1 MIDFLAEDTGQ
12 AAYRIM
18 LRRDQLEHDPE
29 LLSLLE
35 ANTTSRWIATGRQI
49 IVSPLPPPL
58 SLSPALP
65 VFSTNPPSPRQAY
78 PISNHTILNIATTQP
93 DTNFAAAPTA
103 TWTTRADKSAMLGVY
118 ADFCP
123 RVVKLLRLV
132 PGGEVCEWKL
142 RVHHPLRTW
151 VAGAVALVGDACHP
165 TLPVSPI
172 LP

>member
-1 MIDFLAEDTGQ
+1 
-12 AAYRIM
+12 
-18 LRRDQLEHDPE
+18 
-29 LLSLLE
+29 
-35 ANTTSRWIATGRQI
+35 
-49 IVSPLPPPL
+49 
-58 SLSPALP
+58 

-172 LP
+172 LKSEDRTRRIDWIWGGSISGRARHRRLRMASCWRWYWASWRTRRI